1 MSYNWGKIAVA
12 LLLGFSFVLNPIL
25 YPASGESEITYEVA
39 EITNEATAE
48 QALGKDRRVLECPS
62 ERPCALEERVL
73 NEGPITYDR
82 DVQRG
87 QSYPVIRLESEL
99 YRPVNDVENGTTR
112 LELEAISSMEAV
124 DRTAVPAENQRPEVR
139 AAVQTGSV
147 TVSDERIEAFERGR
161 IIEYNGSHYW
171 NDGFRAT
178 STRMHGVVLL
188 LSRGILYTA
197 GVALL
202 VYGGWSA
209 RALAQ
214 RQNIE

>member
-1 MSYNWGKIAVA
+1 M
-12 LLLGFSFVLNPIL
+12 NPIL

-48 QALGKDRRVLECPS
+48 QALGKDQRVLECPS

-73 NEGPITYDR
+73 NEGPITYGH
-82 DVQRG
+82 DVRRG
-87 QSYPVIRLESEL
+87 QSYPVVRLESEL

-112 LELEAISSMEAV
+112 LELEAISPMEAV

-178 STRMHGVVLL
+178 STRIHGVVLP

-209 RALAQ
+209 RALAE
-214 RQNIE
+214 RQNIG